1 MITKGVSVNREEKE
15 IKDKAEG
22 GGVSKEDLEGAVL
35 KVRGKSAK
43 WCPRS
48 HKSQGQTVV
57 YTSQTESC
65 LPYQMG
71 YFATKARPLERART
85 LESLIAELYRQTFA
99 N

>member
-1 MITKGVSVNREEKE
+1 MITRGVSVNREEKE

-22 GGVSKEDLEGAVL
+22 GRVSKEDLEGAVL

-48 HKSQGQTVV
+48 HKSQGQTAV

-65 LPYQMG
+65 LPY
-71 YFATKARPLERART
+71 
-85 LESLIAELYRQTFA
+85 
-99 N
+99 